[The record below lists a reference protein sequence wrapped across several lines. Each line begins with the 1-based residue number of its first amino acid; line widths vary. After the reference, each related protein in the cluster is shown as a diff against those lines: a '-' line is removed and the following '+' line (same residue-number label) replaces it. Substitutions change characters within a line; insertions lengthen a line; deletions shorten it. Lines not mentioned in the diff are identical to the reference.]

1 MKIEV
6 EGNGLVLKKLKR
18 GTGSSE
24 NDRNSTTPDK
34 EIRLCNMVLFIY
46 VLNSTPPHLKGK
58 QFFPFL
64 CTTIPAGFHD
74 SLARF
79 LELQVMFF
87 SSFNPKETVAFVSHL
102 CQLQNDMKRGTS
114 PSSNGWDFIPNTNG

>member
-1 MKIEV
+1 
-6 EGNGLVLKKLKR
+6 
-18 GTGSSE
+18 
-24 NDRNSTTPDK
+24 
-34 EIRLCNMVLFIY
+34 MVLFIY

-58 QFFPFL
+58 HFFPFL

-87 SSFNPKETVAFVSHL
+87 SSFNPKETVAFMPHL

-114 PSSNGWDFIPNTNG
+114 PSSNG